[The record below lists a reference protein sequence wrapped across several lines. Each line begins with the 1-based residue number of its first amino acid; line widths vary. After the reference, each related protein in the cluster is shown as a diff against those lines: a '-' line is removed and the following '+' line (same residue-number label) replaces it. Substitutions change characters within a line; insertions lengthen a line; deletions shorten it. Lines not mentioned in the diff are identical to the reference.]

1 LAVVSYGIVDEL
13 FAARFMTQSTLSTA
27 DEAENAPK
35 DAARAVLM
43 IRPAAFGRNEVTR
56 PTNPFQSTAPNSDP
70 ERIADVAIKEFDAA
84 VATLKKHRIDVQVH
98 AGRTTTQL
106 PDEVFPNNWIS
117 THPDGTAVLYPMM
130 AWNRRHERRRDIL
143 EQLQQ
148 QAEGF
153 RIDRLIDLSHLELEG
168 SFLEGTGSL
177 VFDHGNRLAYAG
189 LSPRTHTAALRAFGR
204 ATDYGIVT
212 FDARD
217 SQGLAIYHT
226 NVMLSLGEEFA
237 VACLDSIAA
246 VDERLR
252 LLTRL
257 ERSGRE
263 IIEIRVDQLNAF
275 CGNLIQLRSGDKR
288 IVVLSRQALAAFDDR
303 QLAALRR
310 HGELVT
316 VDIRTIET
324 NGGGSIRCMLAEL
337 FLPRKTAPVGT
348 IKAD

>member
-1 LAVVSYGIVDEL
+1 MIRNS
-13 FAARFMTQSTLSTA
+13 LSTDGA
-27 DEAENAPK
+27 PVGVSDCAPK

-43 IRPAAFGRNEVTR
+43 IRPTAFARNEVTR
-56 PTNPFQSTAPNSDP
+56 PTNPFQSGPPGYDP
-70 ERIADVAIKEFDAA
+70 EQIAAVAVKEFDAA
-84 VATLKKHRIDVQVH
+84 VATLRKHGIDVQ
-98 AGRTTTQL
+98 ACGGRTTSQL

-130 AWNRRHERRRDIL
+130 AWNRRQEKRRDIL

-153 RIDRLIDLSHLELEG
+153 RIDRLIDLSHLEEES

-177 VFDHGNRLAYAG
+177 VFDHGSQVAFAC
-189 LSPRTHTAALRAFGR
+189 LSPRTHTSALRAFGR

-212 FDARD
+212 FNARD
-217 SQGLAIYHT
+217 SHGQAIYHT
-226 NVMLSLGEEFA
+226 NVMLSLGEQFG
-237 VACLDSIAA
+237 VACLDSIDA

-263 IIEIRVDQLNAF
+263 IIEIRIDQLSAF
-275 CGNLIQLRSGDKR
+275 CGNLIQLRSADKR
-288 IVVLSRQALAAFDDR
+288 ILVMSRQAFRAFDDR
-303 QLAALRR
+303 QLEALGR

-316 VDIRTIET
+316 VDVRTIELY
-324 NGGGSIRCMLAEL
+324 GGGSIRCMLAEL
-337 FLPRKTAPVGT
+337 FLPRKSVPVGT
-348 IKAD
+348 CPTD